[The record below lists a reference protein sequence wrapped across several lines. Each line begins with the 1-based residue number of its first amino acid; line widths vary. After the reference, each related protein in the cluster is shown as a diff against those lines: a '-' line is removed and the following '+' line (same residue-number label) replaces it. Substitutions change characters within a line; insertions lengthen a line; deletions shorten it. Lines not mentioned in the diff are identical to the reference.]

1 MREEDVFGNCDDY
14 LAWAAEE
21 RDVDKQMYYLERARA
36 QDPDRIEDVLRVA
49 VGSQNLSSRTPG
61 RAYIEELRRL
71 VRNKKRREKRRK
83 EQK

>member
-1 MREEDVFGNCDDY
+1 MREEDVFGSCDDY

-21 RDVDKQMYYLERARA
+21 RDVGKQMYYLERARA